1 MKKTLNYVF
10 SECSFITFQYRKK
23 VINFKVQQ
31 QQNLHMQKSFWML
44 SEERDLGT
52 SASNSGLLN
61 EKEIWDS

>member
-1 MKKTLNYVF
+1 MQFYYF
-10 SECSFITFQYRKK
+10 SVQKK

-44 SEERDLGT
+44 IEERDLGT

-61 EKEIWDS
+61 